1 MATDSEKI
9 IILDRDGV
17 INEDSTE
24 FIRSTQDWKP
34 IPGSLE
40 AIARFCHAGYR
51 VLVATN
57 QSGIGR
63 GLFDFDDLAA
73 MHDKM
78 RRLLGELGGRIDGVF
93 FCPHT
98 PDDHCRCR
106 KPEPGLFLDIGH
118 RLGVDLS
125 LVLAVGDSARDIL
138 AAHAVGARPIL
149 VRTGSGAEVEREGSI
164 DLSGVLICDNLA
176 AVADDL
182 LGQRV

>member
-1 MATDSEKI
+1 MASDSEKI
-9 IILDRDGV
+9 LVLDRDGV
-17 INEDSTE
+17 INEDSPQ
-24 FIRSTQDWKP
+24 FVRSSQDWKP

-98 PDDHCRCR
+98 PEDQCDCR
-106 KPEPGLFLDIGH
+106 KPEPGLFRDIGQ
-118 RLGVDLS
+118 RLRIDLAQ
-125 LVLAVGDSARDIL
+125 VIAVGDSARDIL
-138 AAHAVGARPIL
+138 AAQAVDARPIL
-149 VRTGSGAEVEREGSI
+149 VRTGSGAALERGGGI
-164 DLSGVLICDNLA
+164 DLSDVLICDNLA
-176 AVADDL
+176 AVADEL
-182 LGQRV
+182 LGQRE